1 MAFNYRIPVRT
12 TVQQYEKT
20 ANVVKLTSLNLRS
33 RSATKPIVHL
43 LSSVFVLLSTVLAVL
58 PSCSA
63 FAQLFVPAVKVAPAP
78 ASPTLTI
85 FEQKDAFTPI
95 DPGSIDPEDHRGIVP
110 ATEADLPDAPGRAQ
124 IAPIHTKYIAADF
137 TAQPVKARDKV
148 LLGLRDLYTPI
159 AFAGFLAS
167 AAYGQVLNG
176 QPNYGTD
183 RGAFGARLGAAAIG
197 ATAEG
202 VFTDTVFAPLLHE
215 DPRYYVEGPQ
225 YGLVHRTV
233 YAATRP
239 LITRTDSGRSSPN
252 GALLLGY
259 AAAAALSLTYYPQ
272 SNRNFRDAV
281 ATFGGS
287 IGGESLDYVLREFS
301 TDVLTRLHLT
311 TRD

>member
-1 MAFNYRIPVRT
+1 
-12 TVQQYEKT
+12 
-20 ANVVKLTSLNLRS
+20 
-33 RSATKPIVHL
+33 VHRL
-43 LSSVFVLLSTVLAVL
+43 FCVVFVLSTALALL
-58 PSCSA
+58 PGRSA
-63 FAQLFVPAVKVAPAP
+63 FAQLDTAAVSVASFPRASTPAIFAENTVLM
-78 ASPTLTI
+78 SPNLRNMSS
-85 FEQKDAFTPI
+85 E
-95 DPGSIDPEDHRGIVP
+95 GEWGIG
-110 ATEADLPDAPGRAQ
+110 ATADVDLPDAPGRAQ
-124 IAPIHTKYIAADF
+124 IAPIHTKYIPAGF

-159 AFAGFLAS
+159 AFGGFLAS

-183 RGAFGARLGAAAIG
+183 RGAFGARLGAASIG

-225 YGLVHRTV
+225 HGLVHRTI

-272 SNRNFRDAV
+272 SNRNFHDAV

-311 TRD
+311 TRE